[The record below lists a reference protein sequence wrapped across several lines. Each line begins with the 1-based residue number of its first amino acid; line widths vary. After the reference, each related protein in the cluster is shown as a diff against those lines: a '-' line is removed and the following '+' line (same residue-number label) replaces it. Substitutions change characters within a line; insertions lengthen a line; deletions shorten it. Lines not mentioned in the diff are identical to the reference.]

1 MQNSKNQ
8 KKLKVATIST
18 GVATCV
24 NYTTWAEAN
33 VLLGDTDTAA
43 NDGKVH
49 VKILGYVND
58 DGVVDAFDLFDLN
71 GNCGK
76 IC

>member
-1 MQNSKNQ
+1 MQNSKKQ

-18 GVATCV
+18 NVTTCV
-24 NYTTWAEAN
+24 NYTTWAESN
-33 VLLGDTDTAA
+33 VLPSETNTAD

-58 DGVVDAFDLFDLN
+58 DGVVDAFDLFGLN
-71 GNCGK
+71 ENCGK